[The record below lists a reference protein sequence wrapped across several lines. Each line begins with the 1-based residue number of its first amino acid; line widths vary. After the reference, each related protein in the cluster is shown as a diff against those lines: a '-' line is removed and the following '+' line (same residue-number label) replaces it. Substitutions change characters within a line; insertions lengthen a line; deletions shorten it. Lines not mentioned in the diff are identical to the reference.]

1 MYKIVTIRDT
11 VRVPPER
18 FEEPLKETVLDIL
31 RKSYEGVSDAD
42 VGVILAVMKVK
53 EMGVGRIIMGD
64 GASYYDTTFDALVYK
79 PEVHEIVLGEVV
91 EIVGFGAFVRLGP
104 VDGLA
109 HVSQVTDDYISYDR
123 KKGVLT
129 GKESRRTL
137 KEGDR
142 VRARVVTVSMK
153 RGARAGKIG
162 LTMRQPELG
171 KLEWI
176 EEGHKEKEGGKEEG
190 AEE

>member
-11 VRVPPER
+11 VRVPPDR
-18 FEEPLKETVLDIL
+18 FNEPLKETVLDIL
-31 RKSYEGVSDAD
+31 RKTYEGVSDAD
-42 VGVILAVMKVK
+42 LGVILVVTEVK
-53 EMGVGRIIMGD
+53 ELGVGRIIMGD
-64 GASYYDTTFDALVYK
+64 GACYYDTTFEALVYK

-104 VDGLA
+104 VDGLV

-129 GKESRRTL
+129 GKESKRAL

-162 LTMRQPELG
+162 LTMRQPGLG

-176 EEGHKEKEGGKEEG
+176 EEERKEKEGKGEE
-190 AEE
+190 AEG

>member
-11 VRVPPER
+11 VRVPPDR
-18 FEEPLKETVLDIL
+18 FDEPLKETVLDIL

-42 VGVILAVMKVK
+42 LGVILAITEVK

-64 GASYYDTTFDALVYK
+64 GASYYDTVFDALVYK

-104 VDGLA
+104 LDGLV

-129 GKESRRTL
+129 GKESKRAL

-142 VRARVVTVSMK
+142 VRARIVTVSMK

-162 LTMRQPELG
+162 LTMRQPGLG

-176 EEGHKEKEGGKEEG
+176 EEERKEKEGKKEGE